1 MAEQDTL
8 NVKVAGS
15 IPAWPTK
22 FMPKYK
28 LISHTADMGL
38 EIFGKNYKELFT
50 NAALGFS
57 NLITDLKKIKTSK
70 IHKINLKAQN
80 IEELFLNWLRELIFL
95 YSAKQL
101 IFKKFSFAKLNEK
114 MLKST
119 VLGEKIDLTKHGI
132 KIDIKAVTYHQ
143 FKIEKTRTG
152 LKATV
157 IFDV

>member
-1 MAEQDTL
+1 
-8 NVKVAGS
+8 
-15 IPAWPTK
+15 
-22 FMPKYK
+22 MPKYK

-50 NAALGFS
+50 NAAFGFS
-57 NLITDLKKIKTSK
+57 SLITDLKKIKPVK

-101 IFKKFSFAKLNEK
+101 IFKKFSFVKLNQI
-114 MLKST
+114 MLESIAF
-119 VLGEKIDLTKHGI
+119 GEKIDLARHAI

-143 FKIEKTRTG
+143 FKIEKNKSG